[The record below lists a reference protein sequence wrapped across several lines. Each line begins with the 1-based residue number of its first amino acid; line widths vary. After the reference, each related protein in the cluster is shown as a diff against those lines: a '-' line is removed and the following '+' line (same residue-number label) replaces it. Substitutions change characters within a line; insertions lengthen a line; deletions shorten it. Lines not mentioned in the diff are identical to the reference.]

1 MILVHEIISLYIWV
15 LIISALL
22 SWFPT
27 TNQHGALASTKLLLM
42 RVTEPVL
49 RPIRQ
54 IMPRPKIGGVGIDFS
69 VLIAVVLLEVI
80 NAVTAV

>member
-1 MILVHEIISLYIWV
+1 MVLVHEVISLYIWV

-27 TNQHGALASTKLLLM
+27 SNNNGGLAATRRFLARL
-42 RVTEPVL
+42 TEPVL

-54 IMPRPKIGGVGIDFS
+54 IMPRPQIGGVGIDFS
-69 VLIAVVLLEVI
+69 VLIAVILLEVI
-80 NAVTAV
+80 NAFI

>member
-1 MILVHEIISLYIWV
+1 MALLHEIISLYIWV

-27 TNQHGALASTKLLLM
+27 TNRNGALAGTK
-42 RVTEPVL
+42 RVLARLTEPVL

-69 VLIAVVLLEVI
+69 VLIAVIVLEVI
-80 NAVTAV
+80 NTVI

>member
-1 MILVHEIISLYIWV
+1 MALLHEVIYLYIWV

-27 TNQHGALASTKLLLM
+27 TNQSGALAGTK
-42 RVTEPVL
+42 RVLARLTEPVL

-69 VLIAVVLLEVI
+69 VLIAVIVLEVI
-80 NAVTAV
+80 NAFI